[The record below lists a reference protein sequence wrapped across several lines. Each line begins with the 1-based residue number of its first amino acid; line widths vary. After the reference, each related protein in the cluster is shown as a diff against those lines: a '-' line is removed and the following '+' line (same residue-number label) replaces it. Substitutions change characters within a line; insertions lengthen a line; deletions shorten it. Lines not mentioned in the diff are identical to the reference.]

1 MTVPVTQKVRCSQSE
16 EGQLL
21 RVELHSPKGNVIDLE
36 VIHTLSAIW
45 EDAKKNPRLKAL
57 MLCGAG
63 DHFSFGASVA
73 EHRADQVG
81 QMLPLF
87 HQCVRALC
95 ELGIPS
101 FAILHGSCLGGG
113 LELAAGC
120 TYLYATPD
128 AKLAQPEIK
137 LGVIAPLGSILLP
150 WRIGGRALDL
160 LVSGRTLS
168 AQEAKEVGLLFA
180 IEPDPEVACLAFIRK
195 HILPLSASSLRFAE
209 CAARHS
215 LRRLLREDLPIIEK
229 LYLQELMATPDASE
243 GIEAFLAKRPPR
255 YQGEG
260 G

>member
-1 MTVPVTQKVRCSQSE
+1 MTAQVTEKVQCSHSE

-21 RVELHSPKGNVIDLE
+21 RVELHSPKGNVIDLD
-36 VIHTLSAIW
+36 VIHALSAIW
-45 EDAKKNPRLKAL
+45 KDAKKNPRLKAL

-63 DHFSFGASVA
+63 EHFSFGSSVP

-95 ELGIPS
+95 ELNIPS

-137 LGVIAPLGSILLP
+137 LGVFAPLGSILLP

-160 LVSGRTLS
+160 LVSGRTLV
-168 AQEAKEVGLLFA
+168 ALEAKELGLLSV
-180 IEPDPEVACLAFIRK
+180 IEPEPEVACLAFIRK

-209 CAARHS
+209 RVARRS
-215 LRRLLREDLPIIEK
+215 LARALNEDLPAIEK
-229 LYLQELMATPDASE
+229 LYLEELMATPDASE

>member
-1 MTVPVTQKVRCSQSE
+1 MTVQVTEKVRWSHSE
-16 EGQLL
+16 AGQLL
-21 RVELHSPKGNVIDLE
+21 RVELHAPKGNVIDLE
-36 VIHTLSAIW
+36 VIHALSAVW

-57 MLCGAG
+57 TLCGAG

-73 EHRADQVG
+73 EHRTEQVG

-101 FAILHGSCLGGG
+101 FAILRGSCLGGG

-137 LGVIAPLGSILLP
+137 LGVLAPLGSILLP

-168 AQEAKEVGLLFA
+168 AQEAKDLGLLFA
-180 IEPDPEVACLAFIRK
+180 IEQDPEAACLAFIRK

-209 CAARHS
+209 CAARQS
-215 LRRLLREDLPIIEK
+215 LTRALRDDLPIIEK
-229 LYLQELMATPDASE
+229 LYLHELMATPDASE

>member
-1 MTVPVTQKVRCSQSE
+1 MAAQVSEKVRYSYAE
-16 EGQLL
+16 AGRLL

-36 VIHTLSAIW
+36 VIQALSAIW
-45 EDAKKNPRLKAL
+45 EAAQQQPQLKAL
-57 MLCGAG
+57 MLCGTG
-63 DHFSFGASVA
+63 DHFSFGASVP
-73 EHRADQVG
+73 EHRAEQVG
-81 QMLPLF
+81 QLLPLF
-87 HQCVRALC
+87 HECVRSLC

-101 FAILHGSCLGGG
+101 FAVLRGSCLGGG

-120 TYLYATPD
+120 TYLFAAPD

-137 LGVIAPLGSILLP
+137 LGVFAPLGSILLP

-168 AQEAKEVGLLFA
+168 ALEAKELGLLFS
-180 IEPDPEVACLAFIRK
+180 IEPDPEAACLAFIRK

-209 CAARHS
+209 RAARRS
-215 LRRLLREDLPIIEK
+215 LTRALHEDLPAIEK
-229 LYLQELMATPDASE
+229 LYLHELMATPDARE